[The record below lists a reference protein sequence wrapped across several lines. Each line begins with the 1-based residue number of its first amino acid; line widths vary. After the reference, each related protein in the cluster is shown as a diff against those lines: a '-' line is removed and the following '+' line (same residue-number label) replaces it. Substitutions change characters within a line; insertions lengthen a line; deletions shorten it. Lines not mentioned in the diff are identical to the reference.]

1 MASERQQ
8 VLVGVLET
16 VRIVV
21 GVTGNFETLVAVEI
35 VFGWEFLW
43 SSSRK
48 SCRCGERCF
57 LNFFD

>member
-1 MASERQQ
+1 MASERQE

-35 VFGWEFLW
+35 VLGWEFLW
-43 SSSRK
+43 S
-48 SCRCGERCF
+48 
-57 LNFFD
+57 

>member
-1 MASERQQ
+1 M
-8 VLVGVLET
+8 GVLET

-35 VFGWEFLW
+35 VLGWEFLW